1 MEINI
6 INKTIDSS
14 VEKYVIK
21 KLNKEAPYIYTFMS
35 DNELNKIISKIKN
48 RFNIDIDKNIIISI
62 RSSYIKNHIIENSYK
77 INKKILLDYPNKDVL
92 LLSAKYDIPP
102 LNIIRYV
109 FEHKYKQKLNK
120 IMQKIDKINLYDRQ
134 QLNTA
139 LLYDKYTNI
148 NNKASQDKAIEFEHQ
163 IENKLKQYKIIY
175 KTQEDLTK
183 EQIKEVGHAYNTPD
197 FLILTDLKINGKII
211 RWIDA
216 KNFYG
221 SNIKFDMGK
230 IKKQVK
236 KYIDAYGPGCIMFSL
251 GHNQG
256 IQNKI
261 NDVLFINYQ
270 SIN

>member
-6 INKTIDSS
+6 IDKTISNS
-14 VEKYVIK
+14 IEKYIIK
-21 KLNKEAPYIYTFMS
+21 KINKEAPYIYNFMS

-48 RFNIDIDKNIIISI
+48 RYNIDIDKNIVISI
-62 RSSYIKNHIIENSYK
+62 RSSYVKNHIIDNSYK
-77 INKKILLDYPNKDVL
+77 LNKKILLDYPNKDIL

-102 LNIIRYV
+102 LNLIRYV

-120 IMQKIDKINLYDRQ
+120 IMQNIDKISFYDNQ

-139 LLYDKYTNI
+139 LSYDKYTNTD
-148 NNKASQDKAIEFEHQ
+148 NKASQEKANEFEHQ

-197 FLILTDLKINGKII
+197 FLILSDLKINGKII
-211 RWIDA
+211 KWIDA

-221 SNIKFDMGK
+221 SNIKFDIKK
-230 IKKQVK
+230 INKQVK
-236 KYIDAYGPGCIMFSL
+236 KYIDAYGPGCVIFSL
-251 GHNQG
+251 GYNKS

-261 NDVLFINYQ
+261 NDVLFVNYE
-270 SIN
+270 SIH